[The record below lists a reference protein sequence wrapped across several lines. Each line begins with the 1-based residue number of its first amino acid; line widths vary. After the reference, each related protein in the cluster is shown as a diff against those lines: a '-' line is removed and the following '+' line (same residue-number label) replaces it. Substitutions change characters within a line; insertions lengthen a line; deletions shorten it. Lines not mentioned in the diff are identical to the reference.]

1 VRATEPPEE
10 IHTTPTGERPRRR
23 NGADPQ
29 GAPSITDAGVAELRR
44 RIGVAHPHPQP
55 PHYRFPNEDTFR
67 HVAES
72 YGDDNPLWS
81 DPAYATSSRWGG
93 PLAPPHLVG
102 GDTLIGEDEVTA
114 LEPDVKALLRGD
126 PIRGAHAFY
135 SGSFREW
142 WTPLRPGTRVARRN
156 ALVGVHD
163 KQSDFAKRAIHEWTA
178 EVFAAVGGPVLAAQ
192 YRLMIRTERDKA
204 EARGKYDDTE
214 IRPYTNDELAR
225 IDAVYADEP
234 GVRRGNEPRWW
245 EDVTA
250 GDEIGPMVKG
260 PLRVTDMVCWHVGMG
275 MGLYG
280 VKALRLGYQQRQRVP
295 RFFRPD
301 DLNVPDVQQRVH
313 WDAEW
318 AHRAGNP
325 AIYDYGRMRET
336 WLIHLCTDW
345 MGDDAWLW
353 KLDCQFRKF
362 NYVGD
367 THWMRGHLT
376 RKYLAEGDR
385 PAVDLEIWGENQRGE
400 TTTPGHASVLLPSRE
415 HGPVELPDPPGGAAT
430 AQGVLDAL
438 AERFADQE
446 AS

>member
-1 VRATEPPEE
+1 VREDPDVSV
-10 IHTTPTGERPRRR
+10 
-23 NGADPQ
+23 GAA
-29 GAPSITDAGVAELRR
+29 GITDDGVAELRR

-67 HVAES
+67 HVAEA

-81 DPAYATSSRWGG
+81 DPDYATASVWGA

-102 GDTLIGEDEVTA
+102 GDTLIGEDEVTS
-114 LEPDVKALLRGD
+114 LEPEVKALLRGD
-126 PIRGAHAFY
+126 PLRGAHAYY

-142 WTPLRPGTRVARRN
+142 WEPLRAGTRVTRRN

-178 EVFAAVGGPVLAAQ
+178 EVFAALGGPVLAAQ
-192 YRLMIRTERDKA
+192 YRLMIRTERDEA

-214 IRPYTNDELAR
+214 IRPYTDDELKR
-225 IDAVYADEP
+225 IDGAYAAEP
-234 GVRRGNEPRWW
+234 VARRGDEPRWW
-245 EDVTA
+245 EDVA
-250 GDEIGPMVKG
+250 EGDEVGPLVKG

-318 AHRAGNP
+318 ARKAGNP

-336 WLIHLCTDW
+336 WLVHLCTDW

-367 THWMRGHLT
+367 THWMRGRVT

-385 PAVDLEIWGENQRGE
+385 PAVDLDVWGENQRGV
-400 TTTPGHASVLLPSRE
+400 TTTPGHATILLPSRE
-415 HGPVELPDPPGGAAT
+415 HGPVRLPEPPGDATT
-430 AQGVLDAL
+430 AQGTLDAL
-438 AERFADQE
+438 ADRFATQE